1 MIVTKNKMFDELGNT
16 IETLNSEHRE
26 FIYYAHSK
34 KEAIKV
40 SKLFHCKAI
49 SVKKPNVV
57 YYNGERINEK

>member
-1 MIVTKNKMFDELGNT
+1 MIVTKNKMFDELSNN

-26 FIYYAHSK
+26 FIYYAHSP
-34 KEAIKV
+34 KEAIEV

-49 SVKKPNVV
+49 SVENPNVV